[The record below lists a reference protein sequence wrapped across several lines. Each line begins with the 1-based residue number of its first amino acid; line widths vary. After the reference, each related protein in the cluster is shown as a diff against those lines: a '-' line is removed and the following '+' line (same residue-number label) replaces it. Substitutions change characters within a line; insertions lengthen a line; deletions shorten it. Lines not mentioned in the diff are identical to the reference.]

1 MASGLALRQTPT
13 TTCRSCGEVML
24 VTSGGVL
31 IRMGVKEISVIGRNT
46 QGVRLITLDD
56 EKEKV
61 VGISHLPKDETAEG
75 EAADAE
81 VPAAVP
87 EPEKTE

>member
-1 MASGLALRQTPT
+1 
-13 TTCRSCGEVML
+13 ML

-31 IRMGVKEISVIGRNT
+31 IRMGVKDISLIGRNT

-61 VGISHLPKDETAEG
+61 VGISHLPKDETVVEG
-75 EAADAE
+75 EPPVE
-81 VPAAVP
+81 GEPVVAAVAAEPPP
-87 EPEKTE
+87 EPPKTE